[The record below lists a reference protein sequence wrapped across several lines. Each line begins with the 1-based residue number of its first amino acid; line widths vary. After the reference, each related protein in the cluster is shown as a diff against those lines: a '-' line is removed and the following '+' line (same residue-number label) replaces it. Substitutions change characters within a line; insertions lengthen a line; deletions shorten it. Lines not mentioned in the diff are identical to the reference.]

1 MGYLYKLKP
10 AVERFIIIQKRN
22 NSSLSSRKLAEVAS
36 SKFSFSIS
44 KSSVNLLL
52 KQKGLSSPVGRRTK
66 KRINIQ
72 GEILH
77 GGFSILQGVD
87 YKLGISNIVAK
98 TLFDLQP
105 GASRKLLADM
115 ENTIQALA
123 IFKSIF
129 DITIEPTRCYRNN
142 DIWTLVGSRPSRSVY
157 NQILSAIEKLQLTAD
172 DIVTSITRFLTPVSG
187 FRFQLRDNS
196 NFFIDAELQSIW
208 STPIVKGSF
217 YTTYGRAMSYVDSFF
232 GEDQI
237 LPIFNVQGSNLY
249 SPEVLDFISALN
261 GQNLSKRIRNIEIID
276 YEGNVIETRAVENP
290 NKRFF
295 LLGFWPWQLETI
307 PVFERKPAGHKLTW
321 SDFGTEHCYQIE
333 EVDLS
338 QHLVAQ
344 EVKYLTLLL
353 KSSPLGAVKVGIL
366 TNMPEDTI
374 HNYLST
380 KELYHWI
387 QPESMY
393 KKFIQRVKKPPL
405 IDLTLQPEQLEA
417 AKIKNSENNLDNI
430 FATLAQ
436 IIFHQFQQKILPD
449 SCRSWSQLKIKD
461 VFLRQK
467 AIIKRSKEYLCHN
480 ILIDNELCKEN
491 DIRYICNQLNDPGL
505 MESRSKLPWF
515 SYTKNHPNTL

>member
-1 MGYLYKLKP
+1 MGHLQKLKP
-10 AVERFIIIQKRN
+10 TVKRFIINQKREDPA
-22 NSSLSSRKLAEVAS
+22 LSSRKLAEVVS
-36 SKFSFSIS
+36 NKFSFSLS
-44 KSSVNLLL
+44 KSSVNSIL
-52 KQKGLSSPVGRRTK
+52 KRNGLSGPVGRRTK

-77 GGFSILQGVD
+77 GGFSILQAVD

-98 TLFDLQP
+98 SILDLLP
-105 GASRKLLADM
+105 GASRNLLSDI
-115 ENTIQALA
+115 ENTVQALTL
-123 IFKSIF
+123 FKSIF
-129 DITIEPTRCYRNN
+129 DINIESTRCYRNS
-142 DIWTLVGSRPSRSVY
+142 DVWTLVGSRPSRSVY
-157 NQILSAIEKLQLTAD
+157 NQIFSAIEKLQLTVD
-172 DIVTSITRFLTPVSG
+172 EMVTSIIRYLTPVSG

-208 STPIVKGSF
+208 STPIGKGSF
-217 YTTYGRAMSYVDSFF
+217 YTTYCMAMSYVDSFLS
-232 GEDQI
+232 EDQI

-261 GQNLSKRIRNIEIID
+261 GQNMSKRIRNIEIID
-276 YEGNVIETRAVENP
+276 YEGNVIETRVVGNP
-290 NKRFF
+290 DKRFF

-321 SDFGTEHCYQIE
+321 SDFEAEHCYQIE

-366 TNMPEDTI
+366 TNMPEDII
-374 HNYLST
+374 HNYLSI

-393 KKFIQRVKKPPL
+393 KKFIQRVKKPTL
-405 IDLTLQPEQLEA
+405 ADLALQPEQLEA
-417 AKIKNSENNLDNI
+417 AKIRNSENNLDNI

-467 AIIKRSKEYLCHN
+467 AILKRSKEYLYHN
-480 ILIDNELCKEN
+480 ILISNELCKED
-491 DIRYICNQLNDPGL
+491 DIKDICNQLNDPGL
-505 MESRSKLPWF
+505 MESRSKLSWF